1 MTTEPVNASQRGDE
15 PETVRVI
22 ADPGICGF
30 TCSIRAWKEGPQVK
44 FDIQSECEQ
53 IKNLAIRLGTVE
65 IEDLFT
71 PFTMSTFF
79 LSAEKSKCHLA
90 CPIPSS
96 LVKTAEVVLGLAL
109 PKEVAIR
116 FLT

>member
-1 MTTEPVNASQRGDE
+1 METGRRREKN
-15 PETVRVI
+15 PETIKVTV
-22 ADPGICGF
+22 DPGICGF
-30 TCSIRAWKEGPQVK
+30 ICFIRAWKEGKRVT
-44 FDIQSECEQ
+44 FDIESECDQ
-53 IKNLAIRLGTVE
+53 IKRLAAHLGPVTMK
-65 IEDLFT
+65 DLFVPLT
-71 PFTMSTFF
+71 RSPFF